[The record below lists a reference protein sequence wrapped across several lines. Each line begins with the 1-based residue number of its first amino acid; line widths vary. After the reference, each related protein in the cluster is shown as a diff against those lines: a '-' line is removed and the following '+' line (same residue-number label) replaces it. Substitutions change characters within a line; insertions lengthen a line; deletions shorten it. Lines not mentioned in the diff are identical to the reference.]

1 MMMFLVLKERL
12 RSFYGKYAAAA
23 DGMVKFIY
31 SFAAL
36 WMMSHNLGFM
46 TRLNSM
52 AVVLLLSLLCAFL
65 PYGAIACLL
74 AVVLLAHIYAVS
86 MEIALITAVFLMIVA
101 LLYYG
106 FQPGDSYWMVLVP
119 MAFVMKIPFAV
130 PILAGLCAGPIVV
143 IPVSCGVVVYYI
155 LNYVRQ
161 NAGLL
166 TNDASVDIA
175 QKFVQIIQAILS
187 NKAIVVMIAVC
198 AVGVLAVY
206 LIRTL
211 SVDYAWMIA
220 IVIGTI
226 VQMAGVFVGDY
237 LFDVSMPIGELLTA
251 VIVSLV
257 LAGLYHFFVFAV
269 DYTRTDYMQFED
281 DDYVYYVKAVPKVA
295 VSKPDVR
302 VQRMNNPERV
312 RRPGAEGRR
321 QERP

>member
-1 MMMFLVLKERL
+1 
-12 RSFYGKYAAAA
+12 
-23 DGMVKFIY
+23 
-31 SFAAL
+31 
-36 WMMSHNLGFM
+36 MS
-46 TRLNSM
+46 S
-52 AVVLLLSLLCAFL
+52 
-65 PYGAIACLL
+65 
-74 AVVLLAHIYAVS
+74 
-86 MEIALITAVFLMIVA
+86 
-101 LLYYG
+101 
-106 FQPGDSYWMVLVP
+106 
-119 MAFVMKIPFAV
+119 KIPFAV
-130 PILAGLCAGPIVV
+130 PILAGLCRRAYCCDSGQLRDCCLLYFKLCPAE
-143 IPVSCGVVVYYI
+143 C
-155 LNYVRQ
+155 
-161 NAGLL
+161 GLL

-269 DYTRTDYMQFED
+269 DYTRTEYMQFED

>member
-74 AVVLLAHIYAVS
+74 AVVFLAHIYAVS

-130 PILAGLCAGPIVV
+130 PILAGLCAGPI
-143 IPVSCGVVVYYI
+143 
-155 LNYVRQ
+155 
-161 NAGLL
+161 
-166 TNDASVDIA
+166 
-175 QKFVQIIQAILS
+175 
-187 NKAIVVMIAVC
+187 
-198 AVGVLAVY
+198 
-206 LIRTL
+206 
-211 SVDYAWMIA
+211 
-220 IVIGTI
+220 
-226 VQMAGVFVGDY
+226 
-237 LFDVSMPIGELLTA
+237 
-251 VIVSLV
+251 
-257 LAGLYHFFVFAV
+257 
-269 DYTRTDYMQFED
+269 
-281 DDYVYYVKAVPKVA
+281 A
-295 VSKPDVR
+295 VSYTHLTLPTILR
-302 VQRMNNPERV
+302 V
-312 RRPGAEGRR
+312 
-321 QERP
+321 